1 MSVAGPV
8 LNGSSVSS
16 GLWGTDLGGKSEGSR
31 ICQGR
36 YAEQGCRAGLRVG
49 GGGRA
54 GLQGV
59 VGESEPGCRAG
70 LRVGGW
76 EWVQRREGRAGL
88 QSENGVGAGQGGSAE
103 RGCREMWASG
113 GMQRGEAERG
123 CREWGGGRAGCR
135 ARLRNREEELKRQ
148 EGAEAELV
156 RVTHL
161 RQSSKPKSGLRLILC
176 LQSLPLSFSFPL
188 SFPIVPFSFLHPYW
202 IHNYLLSLCQTL
214 WWVLGHNTE

>member
-1 MSVAGPV
+1 MGHRCPRDYGELIWEASQKAAEFVRAGMQ
-8 LNGSSVSS
+8 SRAAE
-16 GLWGTDLGGKSEGSR
+16 LGCGWAGE
-31 ICQGR
+31 
-36 YAEQGCRAGLRVG
+36 AEQGCRELWGSQSPAAEQGCESGVG
-49 GGGRA
+49 SGCRGGKA
-54 GLQGV
+54 
-59 VGESEPGCRAG
+59 EPGCKVRMGWGRVRAG
-70 LRVGGW
+70 
-76 EWVQRREGRAGL
+76 VQSGAAGRCGRL
-88 QSENGVGAGQGGSAE
+88 G
-103 RGCREMWASG
+103 GCRGARQSG
-113 GMQRGEAERG
+113 AAGSGEEAEP
-123 CREWGGGRAGCR
+123 GCR

>member
-1 MSVAGPV
+1 MTSGSILAALNAALTPHLREPSPVIELPELWTGSTLVAVLMSVAGPV

-16 GLWGTDLGGKSEGSR
+16 GLWGTDLGGKAEGSR

-103 RGCREMWASG
+103 RGCREVWASG

-123 CREWGGGRAGCR
+123 CREWGGGRAG
-135 ARLRNREEELKRQ
+135 
-148 EGAEAELV
+148 
-156 RVTHL
+156 
-161 RQSSKPKSGLRLILC
+161 
-176 LQSLPLSFSFPL
+176 LQSEAAEQGRRVEEARGSRS
-188 SFPIVPFSFLHPYW
+188 
-202 IHNYLLSLCQTL
+202 
-214 WWVLGHNTE
+214 